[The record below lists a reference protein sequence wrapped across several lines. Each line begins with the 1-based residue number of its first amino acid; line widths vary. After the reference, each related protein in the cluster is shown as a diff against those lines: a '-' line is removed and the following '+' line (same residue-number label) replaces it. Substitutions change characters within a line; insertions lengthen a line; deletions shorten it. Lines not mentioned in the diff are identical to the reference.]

1 MLPLNVDDPRAIYDL
16 LRRFAKDILKKDSIG
31 DEVFGRYIGEVMGL
45 EPSTGWLEWPSGV
58 PLPPQIS
65 DRDSFPDEDLR

>member
-16 LRRFAKDILKKDSIG
+16 LRRFAEEISKRDTAN

-45 EPSTGWLEWPSGV
+45 EPGTKCLEWPSGV